1 MNITKQL
8 SFILM
13 TLSSV
18 YLCSC
23 YDPNKNTPCPDT
35 QYETHNLSAA
45 DLNKVPY
52 TGFDTLYF
60 LNKQGDTCIVRGT
73 GKRFSYE
80 IKTQN
85 GNPACPPSDQYTNQL
100 YTIQFIPIRGN
111 LSFSL
116 TQKYEPRRIYFDRGD
131 FYLVRFDTESNRIG
145 LEYPEW
151 SNYIDS
157 LTINKEKYG
166 RIIVCHS
173 EIKNRVQEYDTTYK
187 LLYNMSHGVLF
198 IKSDKDN
205 EEFSIISKP

>member
-1 MNITKQL
+1 MYITKQL

-73 GKRFSYE
+73 GKQFSYE
-80 IKTQN
+80 IKNQN
-85 GNPACPPSDQYTNQL
+85 GNPACPPNYQYNNQL
-100 YTIQFIPIRGN
+100 YNLQFIPIRGN
-111 LSFSL
+111 LSFIL
-116 TQKYEPRRIYFDRGD
+116 AHKYDPKRVYIDRGD
-131 FYLVRFDTESNRIG
+131 QYSVKFNSESNAIG
-145 LEYPEW
+145 LKYPDDPY
-151 SNYIDS
+151 YIDS
-157 LTINKEKYG
+157 LLINEHKYG
-166 RIIVCHS
+166 RIIVCLS
-173 EIKNRVQEYDTTYK
+173 AIKNRVQEYDTTYK

-198 IKSDKDN
+198 IKSDKEN